1 MSIKDKIIMC
11 FSNLYKRKVRTLL
24 TTVGVVVGTCAI
36 IITVS
41 LGVGMQKAQEE
52 ALSQMGDLTII
63 NVNAYGISPDIDPL
77 DDKKLEEFRELDH
90 VVALTPAYQLSVW
103 GGISITSGKYAYD
116 SMIYGVSLKDL
127 EALGYQLSD
136 GSFPGEEG
144 AKEGTVYFSESSAYD
159 FYNTKKSSN
168 NRVYEGTGKDP
179 YVDVKNDKMKF
190 VIKDTNDKKK
200 PKEHDVVYGGTLV
213 ADWSKNPS
221 SGWAIFVDV
230 DFLKKMESEY
240 NKLNNIQVN
249 KDAKKSYDSVTVK
262 VDDMNNVAAVE
273 EMIQSMGYTTNSMET
288 IRKPMQEKAQKDQ
301 LMLGSLGAISLLVAA
316 LGIMNTMMMSIYERT
331 REIGVM
337 KVLGCFISD
346 IRTVFLMEAGTI
358 GFLGGLLGVGVSYG
372 VSYLINTFG
381 GGGAATDNI
390 YGALQGGI
398 GSTSIIPWW
407 LVAGALL
414 FSTLVGLISGIYPA
428 NRAVSISALS
438 AIKQD

>member
-1 MSIKDKIIMC
+1 MC

>member
-1 MSIKDKIIMC
+1 MC

-136 GSFPGEEG
+136 GSFPGEKG

-221 SGWAIFVDV
+221 TGWAIFVDV

-407 LVAGALL
+407 LVVGALL

>member
-1 MSIKDKIIMC
+1 MC

-136 GSFPGEEG
+136 GSFPGVEG

>member
-63 NVNAYGISPDIDPL
+63 QVNAYGISPDVDPL
-77 DDKKLEEFRELDH
+77 DDKKLEEFRELEH
-90 VVALTPAYQLSVW
+90 VVALTPAYQMSNW
-103 GGISITSGKYAYD
+103 GAISITSGKYAYD
-116 SMIYGVSLKDL
+116 SMINGVSLKDL
-127 EALGYQLSD
+127 EALGYQLTD
-136 GSFPGEEG
+136 GSFPGEDG
-144 AKEGTVYFSESSAYD
+144 FKEGTVYFSESSAYD
-159 FYNTKKSSN
+159 FYNTKKRSN

-179 YVDVKNDKMKF
+179 FVDLKKDKMKF
-190 VIKDTNDKKK
+190 VIKDSNGKKK
-200 PKEHDVVYGGTLV
+200 SKEHDVVYGGTLV
-213 ADWSKNPS
+213 SDWSKSPS
-221 SGWAIFVDV
+221 SGWGVFVDV
-230 DFLKKMESEY
+230 DFLKKMEAEY

-249 KDAKKSYDSVTVK
+249 KDAKKSYDNVTVK

-273 EMIQSMGYTTNSMET
+273 EVIKAMGYTTNSMET

-381 GGGAATDNI
+381 GGGTTDNI

-398 GSTSIIPWW
+398 GSTSVIPWW
-407 LVAGALL
+407 LVVGALL
-414 FSTLVGLISGIYPA
+414 FSTLVGLLSGIYPA

>member
-1 MSIKDKIIMC
+1 MC

-41 LGVGMQKAQEE
+41 LGVGMQQAQEE

-63 NVNAYGISPDIDPL
+63 NVNSYGISPDIDPL
-77 DDKKLEEFRELDH
+77 DDAMLEKFRELDH
-90 VVALTPAYQLSVW
+90 VVALTPAYQLSNW
-103 GGISITSGKYAYD
+103 GSISITSGKYMYD
-116 SMIYGVSLKDL
+116 SMIYGVSLNDL
-127 EALGYQLSD
+127 EALGYKLTE
-136 GSFPGEEG
+136 GSWPGEEG
-144 AKEGTVYFSESSAYD
+144 VKENTVYFSSSAVYD
-159 FYNTKKSSN
+159 FYNTKKRSN
-168 NRVYEGTGKDP
+168 NRVYEGSGKDP
-179 YVDVKNDKMKF
+179 FVDPNKDKMKF
-190 VIKDTNDKKK
+190 VVSSQKENKK
-200 PKEHDVVYGGTLV
+200 PKEFDLVYGGTMEQ
-213 ADWSKNPS
+213 DWSKSPS
-221 SGWAIFVDV
+221 SGWGVFVSV
-230 DFLKKMESEY
+230 DYLKKLENEY
-240 NKLNNIQVN
+240 NKLNNITVN

-273 EMIQSMGYTTNSMET
+273 EVIQGMGYTTNSMET

-358 GFLGGLLGVGVSYG
+358 GFLGGVLGVGVSYG